1 MASLNYLF
9 CRSRELLR
17 QFTFKFSNFICKVQW
32 NLMMKKAFFFTYIFI
47 FLFIAMCLIFKLV
60 VETTQ
65 CDIIVLQLWVNDQST
80 KYWPL
85 HHFNPSSLIYVIK
98 LPTFFTRWFGKY
110 IYCSI
115 CRWKRL
121 AMSVF
126 SDYCNRLFFI
136 PFFFFFFFCNY
147 LKSLSW

>member
-1 MASLNYLF
+1 
-9 CRSRELLR
+9 
-17 QFTFKFSNFICKVQW
+17 
-32 NLMMKKAFFFTYIFI
+32 
-47 FLFIAMCLIFKLV
+47 MCLIFKLV

-98 LPTFFTRWFGKY
+98 LPTLFTRWFGKY

-126 SDYCNRLFFI
+126 SDYCSRLFFI
-136 PFFFFFFFCNY
+136 PFLFFFFCNY
-147 LKSLSW
+147 LKVLADRWDWLAHFSAVWLLTKVATSFLLSLTHSFWFNFIFFLLILRRKLPIDKDAHL